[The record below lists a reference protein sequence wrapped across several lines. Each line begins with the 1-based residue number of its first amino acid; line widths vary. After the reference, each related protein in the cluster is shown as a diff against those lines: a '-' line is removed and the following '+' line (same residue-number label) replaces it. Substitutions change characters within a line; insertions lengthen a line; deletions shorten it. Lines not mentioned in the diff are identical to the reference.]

1 MCTTPSRHNAVA
13 AIGGRFGPSGTT
25 TVLSCKINGNA
36 ATTSVDVDPGSGSS
50 VEATFNVNTSAA
62 LANRS
67 YNGWIRGFGRDS
79 TGNPVNH
86 LFEVTVAV
94 SVVAGGVT
102 SYVDVIGYAAFRI
115 TAIDSNDVTGVAISP
130 TVYDPND
137 AVLATA
143 RKIRLVPWETP

>member
-1 MCTTPSRHNAVA
+1 MS
-13 AIGGRFGPSGTT
+13 
-25 TVLSCKINGNA
+25 
-36 ATTSVDVDPGSGSS
+36 
-50 VEATFNVNTSAA
+50 
-62 LANRS
+62 
-67 YNGWIRGFGRDS
+67 
-79 TGNPVNH
+79 H

-130 TVYDPND
+130 AVYDPND
-137 AVLATA
+137 SALAIG